1 MYRTAMLGVLLGLTV
16 LAGGCSVKNDTHEQ
30 DPLPGEQIDYRD
42 SSGASDVMN
51 AYEES
56 MVEAVNKNRFS
67 LVEGLLDSAGPLY
80 KEQES
85 LVRRLSA
92 KNIKEKLIRYQTM
105 NIQKINGEY
114 KFYIIEKVG
123 IYYPDGRSTVNEYEW
138 IYTVT
143 QHPVT
148 NAFKV
153 YSIERWK

>member
-1 MYRTAMLGVLLGLTV
+1 MLGMLLGLVV
-16 LAGGCSVKNDTHEQ
+16 LTGACSIQNDPPNQ
-30 DPLPGEQIDYRD
+30 DPVTGERIDYRD
-42 SSGASDVMN
+42 SSGASDVMK

-67 LVEGLLDSAGPLY
+67 LVEGLLDPDGPLY
-80 KEQES
+80 KEQEG

-92 KNIKEKLIRYQTM
+92 KQIKEKLIRYQTM
-105 NIQKINGEY
+105 NIQKINGTY
-114 KFYIIEKVG
+114 KFYIIEKIGV
-123 IYYPDGRSTVNEYEW
+123 YYPDGRSTVNEYEW

-153 YSIERWK
+153 YSIERWE

>member
-1 MYRTAMLGVLLGLTV
+1 MYRTAMLGMLLSLTV
-16 LAGGCSVKNDTHEQ
+16 LTSACSVKNDAHGQ
-30 DPLPGEQIDYRD
+30 DPVTGEQIDYRD

-56 MVEAVNKNRFS
+56 MVEAINKNRFS
-67 LVEGLLDSAGPLY
+67 LVEGLLDPAGPLY

-85 LVRRLSA
+85 LVRRLSG
-92 KNIKEKLIRYQTM
+92 KNIKEKLIRFQIM

-114 KFYIIEKVG
+114 KFYIVEKIG
-123 IYYPDGRSTVNEYEW
+123 IYYPEGKSTVNEYQW

-153 YSIERWK
+153 YSIERWQ